1 MTDAII
7 ADKTFNGD
15 NKPLSLGY
23 IRLAEPAKLANYLFA
38 QPGWKGNKN
47 EPYQAS
53 INRKVGIAKN
63 AIVCMNY
70 PLCGMGRQLG
80 STKF

>member
-15 NKPLSLGY
+15 NKPLSLNY

-38 QPGWKGNKN
+38 QPGWIG
-47 EPYQAS
+47 E
-53 INRKVGIAKN
+53 
-63 AIVCMNY
+63 
-70 PLCGMGRQLG
+70 
-80 STKF
+80 